1 MEDESLVGDFG
12 LYCTVYMKLKPQKV
26 ILLIKWL
33 VEEVAGTFTI
43 KDKLLV
49 KMFFI
54 NQVGEVC
61 VHCGKFI

>member
-33 VEEVAGTFTI
+33 VEEVGTFTI

-54 NQVGEVC
+54 
-61 VHCGKFI
+61 